1 MRKIAR
7 YVIVILC
14 IALALSGCASNES
27 QSASTQLPGGGG
39 QSPAASSSSMPQ
51 TSQQG
56 GGGGQMIEPKQLI
69 SKVEAAQ
76 LLGEPVKDGMTDEKP
91 ALGMKICFYAAE
103 NSASKSYLQIAVV
116 QSAMLPQGQGQGQG
130 QPQTSASSGTSSQPG
145 AQGGGQSSNS
155 PQASQGSSGGGEQL
169 TPKALYEALKQSM
182 EDLNSAETGRIGDD
196 NFRTAQGMGILSGEY
211 YIYVSAGSN
220 DPAAI
225 PGIVKAA
232 GEMSIRNLK
241 RIQGE

>member
-1 MRKIAR
+1 MRKTAR

-14 IALALSGCASNES
+14 IALALSGCSSNES

-39 QSPAASSSSMPQ
+39 QSPAANSSSMPQ

-76 LLGEPVKDGMTDEKP
+76 LLGEPVKDGITDEKP
-91 ALGMKICFYAAE
+91 VLGMKICFYAAE
-103 NSASKSYLQIAVV
+103 NPASKSYLQIAVV
-116 QSAMLPQGQGQGQG
+116 QSGMLQQGQG
-130 QPQTSASSGTSSQPG
+130 QPQASASPDTSSQPG
-145 AQGGGQSSNS
+145 SQGGGDSSG
-155 PQASQGSSGGGEQL
+155 PQASQGSSGGGGEQL
-169 TPKALYEALKQSM
+169 TPKALFEALKQSM
-182 EDLNSAETGRIGDD
+182 EDLNSTETGRIGDD
-196 NFRTAQGMGILSGEY
+196 NFLAAQGMGILSGEF

-225 PGIVKAA
+225 PEIVKAA
-232 GEMSIRNLK
+232 GEMSFRNLK

>member
-7 YVIVILC
+7 YVVVILC

-27 QSASTQLPGGGG
+27 QSASTQLPGGG

-69 SKVEAAQ
+69 SKDEAAQ

-91 ALGMKICFYAAE
+91 VLGMKICFYAAE
-103 NSASKSYLQIAVV
+103 NPASKSYLQIAVV
-116 QSAMLPQGQGQGQG
+116 QSGMLQQGQGQE
-130 QPQTSASSGTSSQPG
+130 QPQASASPGASSQPA
-145 AQGGGQSSNS
+145 AQGGGQSSS

-169 TPKALYEALKQSM
+169 TPKALFEALKQSM
-182 EDLNSAETGRIGDD
+182 EDLNSVETGRIGDD
-196 NFRTAQGMGILSGEY
+196 NFLTAQGMGILSGEY

-225 PGIVKAA
+225 PEIVKAA